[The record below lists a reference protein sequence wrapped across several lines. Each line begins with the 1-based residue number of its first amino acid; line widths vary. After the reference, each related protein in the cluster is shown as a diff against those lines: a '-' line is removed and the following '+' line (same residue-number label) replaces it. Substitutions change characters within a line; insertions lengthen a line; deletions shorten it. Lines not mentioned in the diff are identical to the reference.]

1 MRRSA
6 ILATV
11 AVVILAAPAAAQSA
25 PATREDSLALP
36 RKYIAWTYESRVD
49 SLWARFGPQL
59 RQVLGSQAGLQ
70 DQLDQMFIQLGA
82 ETGVVEEA
90 ISARDG
96 NMVYTREAS
105 FENMTG
111 DTGVWML
118 VIAPDGTIVTGGMQP
133 KSRMQPQAKPD
144 SAAAVGKDG

>member
-1 MRRSA
+1 MRHA
-6 ILATV
+6 IALAL
-11 AVVILAAPAAAQSA
+11 AALALAAPAAAQSA

-36 RKYIAWTYESRVD
+36 RKYIAWTYDSRTD

-59 RQVLGSQAGLQ
+59 RQVLGSQDGLQ
-70 DQLDQMFIQLGA
+70 QQLDQMFIQMGS

-90 ISARDG
+90 IAARDG
-96 NMVYTREAS
+96 NLVYTREAK
-105 FENMTG
+105 FENMAG

-133 KSRMQPQAKPD
+133 KSRMRPPAAD
-144 SAAAVGKDG
+144 SAAKPAN